1 MEFLKE
7 CIAAIATALAPAGL
21 GVVRLSGENSIEIA
35 AKFFKSSNISKDI
48 KLLNGYEAAYG
59 RILDGG
65 FFLDDGVALVFKA
78 PYSYTGEDVVEITCH
93 GGLLILKELLNICVK
108 NGARLATNGE
118 FTKRAFLNGKLSL
131 TQAEAVA
138 DVINAESVACLKAVN
153 EVKNGVLY
161 KKAKEISDKL
171 VELDSN
177 ILVWLDYP
185 LDDLPDIDI
194 LKFKGEIKNQKLKLD
209 SILQNVRFEDILK
222 NGVQVAL
229 VGRPN
234 VGKSTLMNLICG
246 EEKSIV
252 TNISGT
258 TRDVVSASVSINGFK
273 FKIFDTAGITDSSN
287 VVEKLGVERAI
298 SKLKSADIILLV
310 TDNLT
315 KYEDLDILKN
325 YENSNIILI
334 YNKADL
340 NYCKKCFSKYK
351 FSKVVTT
358 SHDDYSSIEK
368 LKQAI
373 YSVKQLGSIN
383 FNNMPL
389 ILNSRQKTSLE
400 SASKI
405 LDKLLL
411 MLNSNI
417 ALDAIGVVLEDAI
430 DELLKLTGE
439 KVSDVVLEDIFS
451 KFCVGK

>member
-1 MEFLKE
+1 MKE

-21 GVVRLSGENSIEIA
+21 GVIRLSGRNSIEIA
-35 AKFFKSSNISKDI
+35 AKFFKSSNSSKDI

-59 RILDGG
+59 KILDGD

-78 PYSYTGEDVVEITCH
+78 PCSYTGEDVVEITCH
-93 GGLLILKELLNICVK
+93 GGLLILQEILNICTK
-108 NGARLATNGE
+108 NGARLAANGE

-138 DVINAESVACLKAVN
+138 DVINAESLSYLRAVN
-153 EVKNGVLY
+153 EVKNGILY
-161 KKAKEISDKL
+161 KKAKGISNKL
-171 VELDSN
+171 VELDGN

-194 LKFKGEIKNQKLKLD
+194 LKFKDEIRCQKLKLD
-209 SILQNVRFEDILK
+209 SILQNVKFEGVLK

-258 TRDVVSASVSINGFK
+258 TRDVIASSVAINGFD
-273 FKIFDTAGITDSSN
+273 FKIFDTAGITDSSD
-287 VVEKLGVERAI
+287 VVERLGVERAI
-298 SKLKSADIILLV
+298 NKLKTADIVLFI

-315 KYEDLDILKN
+315 KDEDLDILKG
-325 YENSNIILI
+325 YESSNIILV
-334 YNKADL
+334 YNKSDL
-340 NYCKKCFSKYK
+340 NYKKHCFSKYK
-351 FSKVVTT
+351 FSEIVST
-358 SHDDYSSIEK
+358 SHNNYSSIEK

-373 YSVKQLGSIN
+373 YNVKQLGNIN

-389 ILNSRQKTSLE
+389 ILNSRQKSSLE
-400 SASKI
+400 RSSKI
-405 LDKLLL
+405 LENLLK
-411 MLNSNI
+411 MLNSNV
-417 ALDAIGVVLEDAI
+417 ALDAIGVILEEAI
-430 DELLKLTGE
+430 DELLRLTGE
-439 KVSDVVLEDIFS
+439 KVSDVVLDDIFS